1 MHCVHKFRIPI
12 VTSFGIQLKKMF
24 SNIAKSLEGK
34 VAIITASTDGIG
46 FAAAKQLMND
56 GASIMICSRK
66 KNNVTNA
73 LERLQKE
80 YGVDKV
86 KGLVCHVS
94 KNDDRTNLIQE
105 TIKIFGGIDILVS
118 NAATNPTSGSVLDC
132 DEEVWDKIF
141 DVNVKSAFLLTKE
154 VAPHLISRG
163 GGSIV
168 YVSSIAGVNPMPM
181 LGAYSV
187 SKTALLGL
195 TKVVAMDLAE
205 NNIRVNCI
213 APGIVKTKFAS
224 ALTEN
229 ESLSEHLLQ
238 GIPIKRFGRPEEIGS
253 IISFLCSPAS
263 SFITG
268 EIIVA
273 SGGMTSR
280 L

>member
-1 MHCVHKFRIPI
+1 M
-12 VTSFGIQLKKMF
+12 L
-24 SNIAKSLEGK
+24 SNNAKPLEGK
-34 VAIITASTDGIG
+34 VAIVTASTDGIG
-46 FAAAKQLMND
+46 FAAAKQLVSD

-66 KNNVTNA
+66 KNNVKNA
-73 LERLQKE
+73 LEQLQKE
-80 YGVDKV
+80 YGVNKV

-94 KNDDRTNLIQE
+94 KNDDRSNLIQE

-132 DEEVWDKIF
+132 NEEIWDKIF

-238 GIPIKRFGRPEEIGS
+238 GIPMKRFGRPEEIGS

-268 EIIVA
+268 EVIVA

>member
-1 MHCVHKFRIPI
+1 MDSVHKFSIPI
-12 VTSFGIQLKKMF
+12 RTSFGIKFKKML
-24 SNIAKSLEGK
+24 SNVAKPLEGK
-34 VAIITASTDGIG
+34 VAIVTASTDGIG
-46 FAAAKQLMND
+46 FAAAKQLVSD
-56 GASIMICSRK
+56 GASIMISSRK
-66 KNNVTNA
+66 KNNVKNA
-73 LERLQKE
+73 LEELQKE
-80 YGVDKV
+80 YGVNKV
-86 KGLVCHVS
+86 QGLVCHVS
-94 KNDDRTNLIQE
+94 KSDDRTNLIQE

-118 NAATNPTSGSVLDC
+118 NAATNPASGSVLDC
-132 DEEVWDKIF
+132 EEEVWDKIF

-168 YVSSIAGVNPMPM
+168 YVSSIAGVNPIPM

-229 ESLSEHLLQ
+229 ESLSDHLLQ

-268 EIIVA
+268 EVIVA

>member
-1 MHCVHKFRIPI
+1 MNSVHKFSIPI
-12 VTSFGIQLKKMF
+12 RTLFGIQFKKML
-24 SNIAKSLEGK
+24 SNIAKPLEGK
-34 VAIITASTDGIG
+34 VAIVTASTDGIG
-46 FAAAKQLMND
+46 FAAAKQLVSD

-66 KNNVTNA
+66 INNVKNA
-73 LERLQKE
+73 LEQLQKE
-80 YGVDKV
+80 FGVNKV

-118 NAATNPTSGSVLDC
+118 NAATNPTSGPVLDC

-168 YVSSIAGVNPMPM
+168 YVSSIVGVNPMPM

-229 ESLSEHLLQ
+229 ESLSDHLLQ
-238 GIPIKRFGRPEEIGS
+238 AIPIKRFGRPEEIGS

-268 EIIVA
+268 EVIVA